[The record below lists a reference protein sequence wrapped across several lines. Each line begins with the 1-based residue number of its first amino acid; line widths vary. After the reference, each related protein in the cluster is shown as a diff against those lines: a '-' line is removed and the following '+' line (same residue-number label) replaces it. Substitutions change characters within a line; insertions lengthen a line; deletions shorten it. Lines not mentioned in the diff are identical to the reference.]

1 MILFSNRKIQ
11 TSDDYLKEYI
21 MCQYYDEKAEMQD
34 RNEGRMS
41 EPGASVCS
49 LPLTQRAT
57 SLYPPVQRKFHYKFN
72 DGSSFILYLNFFFK
86 LKSCGG
92 NVSLQLTS

>member
-1 MILFSNRKIQ
+1 
-11 TSDDYLKEYI
+11 
-21 MCQYYDEKAEMQD
+21 MCQYYDEKVEMQD

-72 DGSSFILYLNFFFK
+72 DGSSFILYLIILFYFLIK
-86 LKSCGG
+86 ILLAVG